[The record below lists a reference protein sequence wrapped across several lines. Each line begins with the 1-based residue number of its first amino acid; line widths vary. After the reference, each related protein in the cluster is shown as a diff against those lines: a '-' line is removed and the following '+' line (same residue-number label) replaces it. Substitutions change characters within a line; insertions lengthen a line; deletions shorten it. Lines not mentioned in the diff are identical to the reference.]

1 MSIRSKNIRIRLKQ
15 LDKFLLKEYKELHP
29 KRERDDALYEK
40 EIIKRIKKVMK
51 NLSPLVDEATNGLR
65 VYRARGNKPSIKP
78 NEKVKI
84 ILIKQLIDKSN
95 RNMAYMLSI
104 FSMMSG
110 IDVSYKTIERLY
122 SDEEVELALHNLFII
137 LLNKRGVKNIDCCG
151 DATGYSLIISKHY
164 SSEISKRKDEVKDQ
178 SDKKARKIFA
188 YQFALMDL
196 KSKMYVCYGMSL
208 ISEAK
213 AFAKAMQMLE
223 ETGIN
228 INSIRLDRY
237 YSFPCYVNMF
247 KESKVYILPRKNA
260 QFGNGLK
267 WFETMKNFLEDTM
280 AYLEQYYMREN
291 SESGFAQDKKFLGWK
306 IMQKI
311 EERIDTA
318 LFCKSVWHNLLWLY
332 AG

>member
-1 MSIRSKNIRIRLKQ
+1 MRSKNIRIRLKQ
-15 LDKFLLKEYKELHP
+15 LDKFLLKEYKEFHP
-29 KRERDDALYEK
+29 KKKRDDALYEK
-40 EIIKRIKKVMK
+40 EIVKRIKRVMK
-51 NLSPLVDEATNGLR
+51 NLSPLVDEATNKLR
-65 VYRARGNKPSIKP
+65 VYRAKGNKPSIKP

-122 SDEEVELALHNLFII
+122 SDEEVELGLHNLFII

-164 SSEISKRKDEVKDQ
+164 SSEVSKRKEEAKDQ

-223 ETGIN
+223 EIGIN

-237 YSFPCYVNMF
+237 YSFPCYVNLF
-247 KESKVYILPRKNA
+247 RESKVYIIPRKNA

-267 WFETMKNFLEDTM
+267 WFEAMKNFLEDTM
-280 AYLEQYYMREN
+280 AYLEQYYLREN

-318 LFCKSVWHNLLWLY
+318 IFCKSVWHNLLWLY
-332 AG
+332 AS